1 MGRDPLSSCLIELFM
16 LPFRLLFGVSKS
28 VIRQRTRKARRPP
41 PQAERKLLV
50 AEQRWARFAMGMWK
64 EAGDDVQGI
73 EQAEVKG
80 RDFAKKAVAST
91 PDSP

>member
-1 MGRDPLSSCLIELFM
+1 VNHMLS
-16 LPFRLLFGVSKS
+16 
-28 VIRQRTRKARRPP
+28 T
-41 PQAERKLLV
+41 
-50 AEQRWARFAMGMWK
+50 QRWARFAMGMWK